1 MRLKNFARIALGI
14 FFIAAG
20 LNHFINPAFYLAI
33 MPPWLPWHEALV
45 AASGV
50 AEMAFGAMVLVR
62 RFALLGGWGLI
73 ALCIAVF
80 PANLHMALNPSLFPQ
95 FPSIALWL
103 RLPLQIVAIA
113 WIWWCTHNVPS
124 NPPTPSAGARP

>member
-1 MRLKNFARIALGI
+1 MRLKNFVRIALGL

-50 AEMAFGAMVLVR
+50 AEVVLGAMVLVR
-62 RFALLGGWGLI
+62 RFARLGGWGLI

-80 PANLHMALNPSLFPQ
+80 PANLHMALNPALFPQ
-95 FPSIALWL
+95 FPLFALWL
-103 RLPLQIVAIA
+103 RLPLQLVLIA
-113 WIWWCTHNVPS
+113 WILWCTHNVPS
-124 NPPTPSAGARP
+124 SPPTNPQGSRP